1 MESLRKDKADVLS
14 HVIWR
19 FVILYAFACLRA
31 NSMACNSRISV
42 ELVNIDGVEIFRVE
56 FLEKAAAMAA
66 EPLVPSDFEASEP
79 TKTMS
84 PLDHLFIRT
93 PWNVED
99 SVSIFFRCS
108 IIALYVMEMVS

>member
-31 NSMACNSRISV
+31 NSMAWSSRISV
-42 ELVNIDGVEIFRVE
+42 ELVNMDGVEMLRVE
-56 FLEKAAAMAA
+56 FLEKAAAIAA
-66 EPLVPSDFEASEP
+66 EPLVPSDLEASEP
-79 TKTMS
+79 TKTIS
-84 PLDHLFIRT
+84 PLDHLSIRT

-108 IIALYVMEMVS
+108 IIALYVIEMVS